1 MKRKQEIEVRLSE
14 IREAVNAPKEPD
26 NAAELRAEYV
36 KLETEWRG
44 LAKAEAEEAEKREAE
59 GADEGGDGEGAEKRA
74 LVEKV
79 EFRRYLSAAASH
91 RDVDGAERELNEALD
106 VRSAGGVVVP
116 WEALLPTPDEQRDEY
131 QHGARLEARQDALTS
146 APASPDVNRTN
157 RPIIPRVFAGG
168 VADFL
173 GIGMPSV
180 GVGEQVYTYLS
191 AGVDPEMKAKDAEVD
206 ADAATFT
213 PKTFAPVRLSAR
225 YKFRIEDL
233 AVLAGMESALR
244 GDLRMAMREAM
255 DNQILN
261 GDGDAPNVDGLL
273 ATAAKGGLADV
284 ANPAAVVNAASL
296 ITAYASQVDGKFATA
311 QSGIRMLI
319 GAATYAKVV
328 SLVQGDAYVFDRF
341 ASLTRISS
349 LVPAAAANIQQAVAV
364 KRSAPGLYAV
374 APVWQGVELIR
385 DPYTDAKSGQIAITA
400 HALWNFG
407 IVRTDAL
414 ARVKFKLA

>member
-14 IREAVNAPKEPD
+14 IREAVNAPEEPD

-36 KLETEWRG
+36 KLEQEWRS
-44 LAKAEAEEAEKREAE
+44 LAAKEAEAEGEPEGDAGDREA
-59 GADEGGDGEGAEKRA
+59 
-74 LVEKV
+74 VERRELESKI
-79 EFRRYLSAAASH
+79 EFRRYLSAAASG
-91 RDVDGAERELNEALD
+91 RDVDGREAELNAALN

-116 WEALLPTPDEQRDEY
+116 WQALAPTIDEDDAET
-131 QHGARLEARQDALTS
+131 RQDALTS
-146 APASPDVNRTN
+146 APASPDVNRVN

-180 GVGEQVYTYLS
+180 GVGEQVFTYLS
-191 AGVDPEMKAKDAEVD
+191 AGVDPEQKAKDAAVD

-296 ITAYASQVDGKFATA
+296 INSYASQVDGKYATTQGA
-311 QSGIRMLI
+311 IRVLI

-341 ASLTRISS
+341 AALTRISS

-407 IVRTDAL
+407 IVRSDAFNRL
-414 ARVKFKLA
+414 KFKLA

>member
-14 IREAVNAPKEPD
+14 IRTAVNAAEAPD
-26 NAAELRAEYV
+26 NEAELRAEAG
-36 KLETEWRG
+36 KLEAEWRE
-44 LAKAEAEEAEKREAE
+44 LAKAEAEAEEAEKREAE
-59 GADEGGDGEGAEKRA
+59 SGDGEDAEKRA

-79 EFRRYLSAAASH
+79 EFRRYLGAAASH

-116 WEALLPTPDEQRDEY
+116 WEALLPPPDERD
-131 QHGARLEARQDALTS
+131 LEKRQDALTS
-146 APASPDVNRTN
+146 APASPDVNRVN
-157 RPIIPRVFAGG
+157 QPIIPRVFAGG

-180 GVGEQVYTYLS
+180 GVGERVYTYLS
-191 AGVDPEMKAKDAEVD
+191 AGVDPEMKAKDAGVD

-284 ANPAAVVNAASL
+284 ANPAAVVDAESL
-296 ITAYASQVDGKFATA
+296 INAYASQVDGKFATA

-341 ASLTRISS
+341 AALTRISS
-349 LVPAAAANIQQAVAV
+349 LVPAAAANIQQAIAV

-385 DPYTDAKSGQIAITA
+385 DPYTDAKSAQISITA

-414 ARVKFKLA
+414 TRLKFKLA

>member
-1 MKRKQEIEVRLSE
+1 MKRKAEIEARMSE
-14 IREAVNAPKEPD
+14 IREAMNAPDEPE
-26 NAAELRAEYV
+26 NAAEIRAEYV
-36 KLETEWRG
+36 KLEREWRE
-44 LAKAEAEEAEKREAE
+44 LARKEAEDAGEPEGETGDAEDRERRE
-59 GADEGGDGEGAEKRA
+59 LLEQ
-74 LVEKV
+74 V
-79 EFRRYLSAAASH
+79 EFRNYLNAAASG
-91 RDVDGAERELNEALD
+91 RDVDGREAELNAALN
-106 VRSAGGVVVP
+106 VRSAGGTVVP
-116 WEALLPTPDEQRDEY
+116 WEALAPMPDEERALAED
-131 QHGARLEARQDALTS
+131 RQDALTS

-191 AGVDPEMKAKDAEVD
+191 AGAAPEQKAKDAAVD

-213 PKTFAPVRLSAR
+213 PKTFAPLRLSAR

-255 DNQILN
+255 DNQVLN

-296 ITAYASQVDGKFATA
+296 IESYASQVDGKFATTQA
-311 QSGIRMLI
+311 GIRMLI
-319 GAATYAKVV
+319 GAATYAKIVA
-328 SLVQGDAYVFDRF
+328 LVQGDAYVFDRF
-341 ASLTRISS
+341 TALTRITS
-349 LVPAAAANIQQAVAV
+349 LMPAAAANVQQAIAV

-414 ARVKFKLA
+414 ARLKFKLA